1 MRKFRCPAATLEN
14 AQCRNVVRCKAEL
27 CGVHAQ
33 RGFLIGDYYV
43 RTINGPVGVTSLK
56 PLVEGEPDIVLFGDR
71 HSLPLEEN
79 CPESVE
85 IWSDEFLS
93 ALDSVPGPV
102 VLGLESHLWEDVTL
116 KYWEAAEQPERRAKM
131 LKFLKDVRQNEGGPL
146 DRLDVKLRSCMFGEA
161 SCKFKNLR
169 VVYSQVREL
178 GQALRGPQLTKY
190 YWDYLLLETLGFVAA
205 PWIPS
210 RAPDGGAYAQE
221 RARVYRTVVREVSQK
236 RGISPAALLKEVET
250 GVAGLLSLDPA
261 AIKAAMFPAT
271 KEQAGASILCKELGR
286 VPARKRQEFEDLLPR
301 YVSLEGRQQRPT
313 PGWVRVGQLSVKQL
327 FFALERFVKGNDPD
341 FEFVT
346 FDYEVEVDLVAPV
359 AMAYEDCYFL
369 LRTFGK
375 HAGSTLV
382 VGYFGAEH
390 VWNLAGF
397 FHNMRQSHQVIFDEH
412 PLESRCLAPHD
423 MVGINERM

>member
-43 RTINGPVGVTSLK
+43 RAINGPVGVTSLK

-71 HSLPLEEN
+71 HSLPLEED

-93 ALDSVPGPV
+93 ALNSVPGPV

-116 KYWEAAEQPERRAKM
+116 KFWASADQPERRAKM
-131 LKFLKDVRQNEGGPL
+131 LKFLREVRENEGGPL
-146 DRLDVKLRSCMFGEA
+146 DRLDAKLRPCVLGDA
-161 SCKFKNLR
+161 GCKFKNLR
-169 VVYSQVREL
+169 VVYSQLREL
-178 GQALRGPQLTKY
+178 GEALTGPQLTRY
-190 YWDYLLLETLGFVAA
+190 YWDYLLLESIGFMTG

-210 RAPDGGAYAQE
+210 RAEDGGQQAQE
-221 RARVYRTVVREVSQK
+221 RARVYRTVVREVAQK
-236 RGISPAALLKEVET
+236 RGISPVAQLKEVEV

-261 AIKAAMFPAT
+261 AVKAALFP
-271 KEQAGASILCKELGR
+271 KDQASASVLCRELER
-286 VPARKRQEFEDLLPR
+286 VPARKRQEFEQLLPH
-301 YVSLEGRQQRPT
+301 YVALEGRQQRPSA
-313 PGWVRVGQLSVKQL
+313 GFVRAGQTSVEYL
-327 FFALERFVKGNDPD
+327 FTRLKMFVKGNEPD

-346 FDYEVEVDLVAPV
+346 VPYEVEVDLAAPV

-412 PLESRCLAPHD
+412 PLESRCLAPQD
-423 MVGINERM
+423 LVGINERI